1 MSDYIEHLREVFE
14 VLGPVRIRRMF
25 GGHGIFHEGL
35 MFALVADD
43 VVYLKADAES
53 LHHFTARGL
62 APFSY
67 MKQGRAVELSYRAA
81 PDEMFDDTEEAA
93 RWSRLAFDAALRSQ
107 AKSRKQPTWSDTP

>member
-1 MSDYIEHLREVFE
+1 MTGFVDHLEEVFSA
-14 VLGPVRIRRMF
+14 LAPVRIRRMF
-25 GGHGIFHEGL
+25 GGHGIFHDGL